1 MRTSAW
7 PSDTEPTEDPELEE
21 VAPALV
27 SLHFL
32 RRALRRRWRTWAG
45 CALAGVLLGAAI
57 ALALPPR
64 SAASV
69 TLLLA
74 HPDGADPTMAMNTDV
89 SLLRTRTV
97 AERVVGELG
106 LDLEPDELQDAV
118 TATVETTTVL
128 LLEVDG
134 PDPAEAQRRTEAVA
148 RAFLDFRNE
157 TMAVQTEAR
166 TDRYRIRV
174 EALQNEARTLSSQYE
189 VLSDSGRRGR
199 AEAAEVLT
207 RRAQVDAQIS
217 ELEQEI
223 ERTRIVEGAVAGAS
237 HVLDPTTT
245 LDGRS
250 LARGLAL
257 DTTAGLVVGGSVG
270 VGWVLLGALLSQ
282 RVRRRDEIALALG
295 TTVRCSVGRVP
306 ARVPRGGIRPGRRR
320 RALER
325 VVDRLAGMVAPDVA
339 PDAGPV
345 RWAVGSVQNAPET
358 TVVAAA
364 LAVDRSRA
372 GRRVLVVDLTER
384 GLVGRAVAR
393 LWTGS
398 GTRPVV
404 LRPSGVPL
412 RTVGPVPGTELAPS
426 TVTEAESAADL
437 VLVVVDIDPAVG
449 LDHVAVRAER
459 LVVVVSAGGS
469 TAERLRTTAEL
480 VRAAGLELAGAVLV
494 GADPLDDSLGL
505 APVDADEADGTG
517 SRSGRTLL
525 PGRWGR

>member
-7 PSDTEPTEDPELEE
+7 PTDAEPSEDPELEE

-97 AERVVGELG
+97 AERVVEELDLG
-106 LDLEPDELQDAV
+106 LPPDELQAAV
-118 TATVETTTVL
+118 TVTVETTTVL

-148 RAFLDFRNE
+148 QTFLDFRTE
-157 TMAVQTEAR
+157 TMAVQTDAR

-174 EALQNEARTLSSQYE
+174 EALQGEARTLSAQYD
-189 VLSDSGRRGR
+189 VLSGSGPRGR

-223 ERTRIVEGAVAGAS
+223 ERTRIVAGAVAGAS
-237 HVLDPTTT
+237 HVLDPTST
-245 LDGRS
+245 LDSRP

-257 DTTAGLVVGGSVG
+257 DTTAGLVVGLSVG
-270 VGWVLLGALLSQ
+270 AGWVLLGALLSQ

-306 ARVPRGGIRPGRRR
+306 TRIHPGGVRSARRR

-325 VVDRLAGMVAPDVA
+325 VVDCLAGTVTPDEA
-339 PDAGPV
+339 TATPA
-345 RWAVGSVQNAPET
+345 RWAIGSAQDSAET

-364 LAVDRSRA
+364 LAVDRARD
-372 GRRVLVVDLTER
+372 GRHVLVVDLTER
-384 GLVGRAVAR
+384 GRVGRAVAR
-393 LWTGS
+393 LWTGP
-398 GTRPVV
+398 GARPVV
-404 LRPSGVPL
+404 LRPSGVPS
-412 RTVGPVPGTELAPS
+412 RTVGPVPGTDLVPS
-426 TVTEAESAADL
+426 TVTEAEAAADL

-480 VRAAGLELAGAVLV
+480 ARAAGLELVEAALV

-505 APVDADEADGTG
+505 APVDSEDTDGPG
-517 SRSGRTLL
+517 LRSSRSLL
-525 PGRWGR
+525 SGRWGR